1 MAFLKCQDTCF
12 SPRSSDN
19 VEEIW
24 GQLVDDGINLLVCPG
39 NHYSMSE
46 SPNAIVTGS
55 ILATAL
61 AFKYRLVFPEF
72 PRPTRTFSQRRAVEK
87 LSGGVVVFLH
97 SKKGNQILVQC
108 QYNIAQYN
116 MLFKWTRE
124 IGVYASEFRACR
136 YLVPRVLS
144 YVSHAARS
152 GTRSSVSAFWRRN
165 STEKSL
171 TRLKEFIVS
180 PFDEH
185 L

>member
-1 MAFLKCQDTCF
+1 M
-12 SPRSSDN
+12 
-19 VEEIW
+19 EEIW

-61 AFKYRLVFPEF
+61 AFKYRLLFPEF

-108 QYNIAQYN
+108 QHSIICYSNGRVKSAYMPQSVSVPRSQGP
-116 MLFKWTRE
+116 LLRVPRSE
-124 IGVYASEFRACR
+124 IGNEVE
-136 YLVPRVLS
+136 RVG
-144 YVSHAARS
+144 VK
-152 GTRSSVSAFWRRN
+152 SAFWRRN

>member
-1 MAFLKCQDTCF
+1 M
-12 SPRSSDN
+12 
-19 VEEIW
+19 EEIW

-61 AFKYRLVFPEF
+61 AFKYRLLFPEF

-108 QYNIAQYN
+108 QHSIICYSNGS
-116 MLFKWTRE
+116 E
-124 IGVYASEFRACR
+124 IGVYASERVGTSFPGSSPTRPTKRDRERGRAC
-136 YLVPRVLS
+136 L
-144 YVSHAARS
+144 RS
-152 GTRSSVSAFWRRN
+152 GEGKAL
-165 STEKSL
+165 KS
-171 TRLKEFIVS
+171 
-180 PFDEH
+180 H
-185 L
+185 

>member
-1 MAFLKCQDTCF
+1 M
-12 SPRSSDN
+12 
-19 VEEIW
+19 EEIW

-61 AFKYRLVFPEF
+61 AFKYRLLFPEF

-108 QYNIAQYN
+108 QHSIICYSNGG
-116 MLFKWTRE
+116 E
-124 IGVYASEFRACR
+124 IGVYASERVGTSFPGSSPTRPTERDRERGRACR
-136 YLVPRVLS
+136 HSGEGTALK
-144 YVSHAARS
+144 SH
-152 GTRSSVSAFWRRN
+152 
-165 STEKSL
+165 
-171 TRLKEFIVS
+171 
-180 PFDEH
+180 
-185 L
+185 